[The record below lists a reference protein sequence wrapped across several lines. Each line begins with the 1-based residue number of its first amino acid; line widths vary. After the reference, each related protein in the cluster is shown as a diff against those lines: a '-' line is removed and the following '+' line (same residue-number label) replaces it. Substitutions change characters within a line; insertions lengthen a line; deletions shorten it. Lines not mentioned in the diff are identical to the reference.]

1 MNAPS
6 TEATSAEVT
15 TNLRHLS
22 WSESACSMHTLEV
35 QHLNQQQS
43 IYFHSV
49 PVMVTGN
56 KAALAPSDGK
66 LDGEGESWS
75 FSHSKNCGGKNSAF
89 ASNAN
94 PSGAG
99 VMQLLTKS
107 DSGTITF
114 AGLETP
120 NSSGAMGSL
129 RPVQLTSINGF
140 SGRLCIQTFL
150 KVAVPI
156 LKD

>member
-1 MNAPS
+1 
-6 TEATSAEVT
+6 
-15 TNLRHLS
+15 
-22 WSESACSMHTLEV
+22 MHTPEV
-35 QHLNQQQS
+35 QHLNQQLS

-49 PVMVTGN
+49 FVTVTGN
-56 KAALAPSDGK
+56 KAALAPCDGK
-66 LDGEGESWS
+66 LDGAGGSWS
-75 FSHSKNCGGKNSAF
+75 FLHSKNCGGKKSAF
-89 ASNAN
+89 ASNSS

-99 VMQLLTKS
+99 VVFSTRQLLTKS

-120 NSSGAMGSL
+120 NSSEAVGLL
-129 RPVQLTSINGF
+129 RPVQFTSPNGF
-140 SGRLCIQTFL
+140 SLRLWVQMFL